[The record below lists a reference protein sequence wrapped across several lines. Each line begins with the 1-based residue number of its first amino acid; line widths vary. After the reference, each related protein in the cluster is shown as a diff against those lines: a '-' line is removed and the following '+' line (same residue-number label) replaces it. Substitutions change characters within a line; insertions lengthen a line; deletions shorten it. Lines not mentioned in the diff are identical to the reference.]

1 MKESYAITLSGRVQN
16 VGFRYSAMQ
25 KADEYNIK
33 GFVRNK
39 PDGTV
44 YIEAEGNSEDLQ
56 KFIEWCKEG
65 PVTAVVENMNKQEMP
80 IQNFKKFSIK

>member
-33 GFVRNK
+33 GFVQNK

-80 IQNFKKFSIK
+80 IQNFKRFSIK

>member
-16 VGFRYSAMQ
+16 VGFRYSAME
-25 KADEYNIK
+25 KANEYDIK
-33 GFVRNK
+33 GFVQNK

-44 YIEAEGNSEDLQ
+44 YLEAEGNSEDLQ

-80 IQNFKKFSIK
+80 IQNFKRFSIK